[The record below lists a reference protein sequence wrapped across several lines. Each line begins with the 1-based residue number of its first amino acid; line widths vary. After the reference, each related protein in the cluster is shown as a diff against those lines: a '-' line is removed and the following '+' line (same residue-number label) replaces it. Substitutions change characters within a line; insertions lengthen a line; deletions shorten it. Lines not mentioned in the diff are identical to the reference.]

1 MDLPY
6 PPNLPSRAGMGS
18 MIDHPLATSFAAS
31 GILRDCALPSA
42 AAGVAPDVPAAESG
56 IPSAAT
62 GSHRSGA
69 AVVAVAASAPI
80 DRIAEA
86 RPEVV
91 RWRVAAAA
99 AKGRVERRVAS
110 GAPRAPEREQ
120 AVPGQAARAAAAAAV
135 GRAQV
140 RGRVERAFQPVQ
152 APACRCRA
160 R

>member
-1 MDLPY
+1 MDLRY
-6 PPNLPSRAGMGS
+6 PPYLPSRAGMGS
-18 MIDHPLATSFAAS
+18 TIDHPLATSFAAS
-31 GILRDCALPSA
+31 GILMDCALPSA
-42 AAGVAPDVPAAESG
+42 AAGVAPAVPAAESG

-62 GSHRSGA
+62 ESHRLVA
-69 AVVAVAASAPI
+69 AVVVVAVSAPI

-91 RWRVAAAA
+91 RWRVAAAG

-110 GAPRAPEREQ
+110 GAPRAPGREQ
-120 AVPGQAARAAAAAAV
+120 AVLGQAARAAAAQVV

-140 RGRVERAFQPVQ
+140 RGRMERAFQPVQ
-152 APACRCRA
+152 APVCLCRA